1 MNTINYIKFFDE
13 CLNHNMIVK
22 ELIPVQ
28 EHIFKIVEF
37 ANKSN
42 GYPMSYT
49 SKINLCGHILDIF
62 TKIIDNKKFDNLDE
76 IVDFVLFLKPSNEA
90 ITNFIET
97 IIFRYPFEE
106 TTRFDYCYNFACIC
120 VDGRDMID
128 EVINYN
134 SKLRIVELVKK
145 YLYYT
150 KLYVAKGNINMK
162 SSYIS
167 LDPIAHQFHNIAIGV
182 MADIYASDLDINI
195 LDKFLDSLFYD
206 QDNTMEYLGLN
217 GLLRDHIYD
226 YGIKNAIE
234 IIKLYNEKKDNNLLI
249 K

>member
-22 ELIPVQ
+22 ELISVQ

-97 IIFRYPFEE
+97 IICSTIRFLLLLFYYKCRRFVYHFIYNIVIEFR
-106 TTRFDYCYNFACIC
+106 
-120 VDGRDMID
+120 
-128 EVINYN
+128 
-134 SKLRIVELVKK
+134 
-145 YLYYT
+145 LYY
-150 KLYVAKGNINMK
+150 G
-162 SSYIS
+162 
-167 LDPIAHQFHNIAIGV
+167 
-182 MADIYASDLDINI
+182 
-195 LDKFLDSLFYD
+195 
-206 QDNTMEYLGLN
+206 
-217 GLLRDHIYD
+217 
-226 YGIKNAIE
+226 
-234 IIKLYNEKKDNNLLI
+234 
-249 K
+249 

>member
-49 SKINLCGHILDIF
+49 SKMNLCGHILDIF

-106 TTRFDYCYNFACIC
+106 TTIT
-120 VDGRDMID
+120 G
-128 EVINYN
+128 VIV
-134 SKLRIVELVKK
+134 L
-145 YLYYT
+145 
-150 KLYVAKGNINMK
+150 
-162 SSYIS
+162 SSSFLIF
-167 LDPIAHQFHNIAIGV
+167 LHN
-182 MADIYASDLDINI
+182 
-195 LDKFLDSLFYD
+195 
-206 QDNTMEYLGLN
+206 
-217 GLLRDHIYD
+217 
-226 YGIKNAIE
+226 
-234 IIKLYNEKKDNNLLI
+234 
-249 K
+249 